1 MIGST
6 DDILPFVRLVQGRE
20 QQHTTMSDLRQ
31 LRSDPAARQILEE
44 RARALMAQ
52 DATAEI
58 GSGEEFLAFRLGEGG
73 YSVPARCVREVQQL
87 GECTPLPHTS
97 ACMIGLVNVRGRLMA
112 VLDIRPLL
120 DIPQTPLPP
129 RAFLLILTVGGAEVG
144 LLADAV
150 VEVRQSADALMPAT
164 STAADRRVAW
174 VRGVDRR
181 LNLVL
186 DPLALLDDPRLIVG
200 GASQ

>member
-1 MIGST
+1 
-6 DDILPFVRLVQGRE
+6 
-20 QQHTTMSDLRQ
+20 
-31 LRSDPAARQILEE
+31 
-44 RARALMAQ
+44 
-52 DATAEI
+52 
-58 GSGEEFLAFRLGEGG
+58 
-73 YSVPARCVREVQQL
+73 
-87 GECTPLPHTS
+87 
-97 ACMIGLVNVRGRLMA
+97 MIGLVNVRGRLMA

-129 RAFLLILTVGGAEVG
+129 RALLLILAVGGAEVG

-150 VEVRQSADALMPAT
+150 VEVRQSADALMPAA
-164 STAADRRVAW
+164 STAADRGVAW

-200 GASQ
+200 GAQ